1 MQTLV
6 FVLAGTRV
14 SAVRGQRPED
24 VRGGAP
30 GDHRRLIR
38 AGLVAHG
45 G

>member
-1 MQTLV
+1 MLV
-6 FVLAGTRV
+6 LVGTGVPASMGR
-14 SAVRGQRPED
+14 RPGD